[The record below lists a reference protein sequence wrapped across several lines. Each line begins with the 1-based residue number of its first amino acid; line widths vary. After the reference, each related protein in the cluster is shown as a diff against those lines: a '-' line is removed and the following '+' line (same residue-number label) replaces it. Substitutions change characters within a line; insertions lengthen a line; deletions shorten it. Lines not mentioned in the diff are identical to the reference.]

1 MRYYQRIMTQRLQ
14 QALAE
19 IEKLPAETQDAVA
32 ERILA
37 DLADDQAWT
46 ERFEA
51 TSAAQWNRLAALAQ
65 QEIAAGATVPLD
77 EVFPPKV
84 SGD

>member
-1 MRYYQRIMTQRLQ
+1 MRYGVYV
-14 QALAE
+14 
-19 IEKLPAETQDAVA
+19 PNFGPYGDA
-32 ERILA
+32 RILA
-37 DLADDQAWT
+37 DLADDRAWT

-51 TSAAQWNRLAALAQ
+51 TSAEQWDRLAALAH
-65 QEIAAGATVPLD
+65 QEIAAGETVPLE

>member
-1 MRYYQRIMTQRLQ
+1 MTQRLQ

-32 ERILA
+32 ARILA
-37 DLADDQAWT
+37 DLADDRAWT

-51 TSAAQWNRLAALAQ
+51 TSAGQWDRLAALAH
-65 QEIAAGATVPLD
+65 QEIAAGETVPL
-77 EVFPPKV
+77 EEIFPPKV

>member
-1 MRYYQRIMTQRLQ
+1 MTQRLQ

-19 IEKLPAETQDAVA
+19 IEKLPEETQDAVA

-37 DLADDQAWT
+37 DLADDRAWT

-51 TSAAQWNRLAALAQ
+51 TSAGQWDRLVALAH
-65 QEIAAGATVPLD
+65 QEIAAGETVPLD
-77 EVFPPKV
+77 EVVPAQLPV
-84 SGD
+84 GA

>member
-1 MRYYQRIMTQRLQ
+1 MTQRLQ
-14 QALAE
+14 RALAE
-19 IEKLPAETQDAVA
+19 IEKLPEETQDAVA

-37 DLADDQAWT
+37 DLADDRAWT

-51 TSAAQWNRLAALAQ
+51 TSAPQWDRLAALAH
-65 QEIAAGATVPLD
+65 QEIAEGETVQLE

-84 SGD
+84 SDD

>member
-1 MRYYQRIMTQRLQ
+1 MTQRLQ

-19 IEKLPAETQDAVA
+19 IEKLPEETQDAVA

-37 DLADDQAWT
+37 DLADDRAWT

-51 TSAAQWNRLAALAQ
+51 TSAEQWDRLVAFAY
-65 QEIAAGATVPLD
+65 QEIAAGETVPLE

-84 SGD
+84 SND